1 MTPIVSIIMG
11 STSDLPVMEKA
22 AQLLNDMHVPF
33 EMNALSAHRTPEA
46 VEEFAKNARNRG
58 IKVIIAAAGMAA
70 ALPGVIAANTTLP
83 VIGVPVK
90 GSVLDG
96 VDALYS
102 IIQMPP
108 GIPVATVAINGA
120 MNAAILAIQMLAL
133 SDEKLAEAFAAY
145 KEGLKKKIVKANE
158 ELKEVKFEIKQTNVI
173 YDLTIYDWRLK
184 YLRKSYVVF
193 ARCLCI
199 LRRKCFQSSN
209 HIS

>member
-1 MTPIVSIIMG
+1 MKPVVSIIMG

-22 AQLLNDMHVPF
+22 AKLFEEMQVPF

-46 VEEFAKNARNRG
+46 VEKFARSAKDRG
-58 IKVIIAAAGMAA
+58 LRVIIAGAGMAA

-83 VIGVPVK
+83 VIGVPIK

-120 MNAAILAIQMLAL
+120 MNAAILAVQIL
-133 SDEKLAEAFAAY
+133 SLNNLELAEKFAEY
-145 KEGLKKKIVKANE
+145 KENLKKKIEKANA
-158 ELKEVKFEIKQTNVI
+158 ELKEVKYEYKTN
-173 YDLTIYDWRLK
+173 
-184 YLRKSYVVF
+184 
-193 ARCLCI
+193 
-199 LRRKCFQSSN
+199 
-209 HIS
+209 

>member
-46 VEEFAKNARNRG
+46 VEEFAKNASQRG

-83 VIGVPVK
+83 VIGVPIK

-96 VDALYS
+96 MDAMYS

-120 MNAAILAIQMLAL
+120 MNAAILAVQMLAL
-133 SDEKLAEAFAAY
+133 SDENLAQTFAAY
-145 KEGLKKKIVKANE
+145 KEGLKNKIVKANE
-158 ELKEVKFEIKQTNVI
+158 DLKAVKYDYKTN
-173 YDLTIYDWRLK
+173 
-184 YLRKSYVVF
+184 
-193 ARCLCI
+193 
-199 LRRKCFQSSN
+199 
-209 HIS
+209 